1 MKVTLIHGKY
11 FNSWEAL
18 GLGYIGAYLQK
29 HFCDL
34 ELNFFQ
40 GCFDDEASI
49 IKGAQ
54 DSHIVAYSCTTPT
67 FNYLINIA
75 KLLKEINPQ
84 IKNVIGG
91 YHPSAVPHS
100 CLVPEIDHVVVGEG
114 ESALEEIIKGGAEK
128 IIKGKKLAFNQLPWP
143 DRKLIKN
150 ERNIE
155 IAYKENHKRI
165 TSFHSHRGCPFMCRF
180 CADGFNKV
188 LYGKGK
194 IRHRE
199 VPDLLDEMEAVSKEY
214 KLDLMKFSDPTW
226 NIDVKWV
233 MEFCRQK
240 IRRGFSI
247 PFYPNIH
254 AATCTEEM
262 FQLMAEANCYEVA
275 IGIESGSPKILRQIG
290 KGTTVPKIKQSV
302 SWAQKAGILVRGYFL
317 LGMPNETLEDIQLT
331 DKLAEEL
338 NLDEYGFTILCPYP
352 GTQMYDE
359 EKFKA
364 VDWEKADEYSNDFW
378 QSNFLSNSMLKEYQ
392 HYFINKYKNKLTSR
406 MEHATK

>member
-29 HFCDL
+29 HVRDI
-34 ELNFFQ
+34 ELQFFQ
-40 GCFDDEASI
+40 GFFDDSAII
-49 IKGAQ
+49 IKEAQ
-54 DSHIVAYSCTTPT
+54 HSQIVAYSCTTPT
-67 FNYLINIA
+67 FNYVKNIA
-75 KLLKEINPQ
+75 RQLKEINPK

-91 YHPSAVPHS
+91 YHPSAVPYT
-100 CLVPEIDHVVVGEG
+100 CLVPEIDHVVIGEG
-114 ESALEEIIKGGAEK
+114 ESALKKIFEGTEKK
-128 IIKGKKLAFNQLPWP
+128 IIMGEKLAFNQLPWP

-155 IAYKENHKRI
+155 IAYKDNNKRI

-194 IRHRE
+194 IRHRD
-199 VPDLLDEMEAVSKEY
+199 VHDLLDEMEAVGKEY
-214 KLDLMKFSDPTW
+214 QLDLMKFSDPTW
-226 NIDVKWV
+226 NTDVNWV
-233 MEFCRQK
+233 MDFCQEK
-240 IRRGFSI
+240 IKRGFTI

-290 KGTTVPKIKQSV
+290 KGTTIPKIKYSI
-302 SWAQKAGILVRGYFL
+302 SWAKKAGILVRGYFL
-317 LGMPNETLEDIQLT
+317 LGMPDETIEDLQLT
-331 DKLAEEL
+331 DRLAEEL
-338 NLDEYGFTILCPYP
+338 ELDEYGFTILCPYP
-352 GTQMYDE
+352 GTQMYDN

-364 VDWEKADEYSNDFW
+364 VNWEKADEYSNDFW
-378 QSNFLSNSMLKEYQ
+378 ESNFITNNHLKEIQ
-392 HYFINKYKNKLTSR
+392 HYFIEKYKNKLTPR
-406 MEHATK
+406 MSHVII

>member
-1 MKVTLIHGKY
+1 MKATLIHGNY

-29 HFCDL
+29 HFGDL
-34 ELNFFQ
+34 ELNFYQ

-54 DSHIVAYSCTTPT
+54 DSHLVAYSCTTPT
-67 FNYLINIA
+67 FNYLTKIA
-75 KLLKEINPQ
+75 KLLKEINPR

-91 YHPSAVPHS
+91 YHPSAIPHS
-100 CLVPEIDHVVVGEG
+100 CLMPEFDHVVVGEG
-114 ESALEEIIKGGAEK
+114 EYALKAIIHGTAGKIITGEK
-128 IIKGKKLAFNQLPWP
+128 IAFDQLPWP

-155 IAYKENHKRI
+155 IAYKENRKRI
-165 TSFHSHRGCPFMCRF
+165 TSFHSHRGCPFRCRF

-188 LYGKGK
+188 VYGKGK
-194 IRHRE
+194 IRFRE
-199 VPDLLDEMEAVSKEY
+199 VHDLLDEMETVSKEY
-214 KLDLMKFSDPTW
+214 RLDLMKFSDPTW
-226 NIDVKWV
+226 NTDIGWV

-240 IRRGFSI
+240 IKRGFSI

-254 AATCTEEM
+254 ASTCMEEM
-262 FQLMAEANCYEVA
+262 FQLMAEANCHEVA

-290 KGTTVPKIKQSV
+290 KGTSVPKIKQAV
-302 SWAQKAGILVRGYFL
+302 SWAKRAGIMVRGYFL
-317 LGMPNETLEDIQLT
+317 LGMPNETPEDLQLT

-338 NLDEYGFTILCPYP
+338 ELDEYGFTILCPYP

-359 EKFKA
+359 EKYKA

-378 QSNFLSNSMLKEYQ
+378 ESAFLSNNQIKEYQ
-392 HYFINKYKNKLTSR
+392 QYFIEKYQDKLTFR
-406 MEHATK
+406 MTSAKI